1 MNTQPQNDIPAA
13 SVPIRAPPMTAMQNF
28 HLTNYLQQYG
38 TDDFQ
43 ATHKIGPDGAFPIWD
58 IREQAQPNLT
68 LGPLENTTS
77 HIGRVVYGVPKQYS
91 THHGYGWNHQEL
103 ADQGFQPDYTNAIL
117 ATEALNAHPA
127 TVEEIDNMRL
137 WAISKQNGIQ
147 YVPAALCPEIN
158 AAAESGNWVEA
169 RQAAKRIT
177 AAGTSV
183 MFDYDD
189 NSMVREEKPIGS
201 SYYDV
206 QIGVKR
212 PPNS

>member
-1 MNTQPQNDIPAA
+1 
-13 SVPIRAPPMTAMQNF
+13 
-28 HLTNYLQQYG
+28 
-38 TDDFQ
+38 
-43 ATHKIGPDGAFPIWD
+43 
-58 IREQAQPNLT
+58 
-68 LGPLENTTS
+68 
-77 HIGRVVYGVPKQYS
+77 
-91 THHGYGWNHQEL
+91 
-103 ADQGFQPDYTNAIL
+103 
-117 ATEALNAHPA
+117 
-127 TVEEIDNMRL
+127 MRL